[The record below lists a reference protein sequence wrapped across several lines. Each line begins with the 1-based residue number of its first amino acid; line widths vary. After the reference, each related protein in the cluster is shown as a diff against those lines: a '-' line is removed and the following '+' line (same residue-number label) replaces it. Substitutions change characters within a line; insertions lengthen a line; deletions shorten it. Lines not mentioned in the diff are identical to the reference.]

1 MYDKM
6 FIYKG
11 RDVDQLAENE
21 QDLEVEAATS
31 RSLSEKADDKKIQG
45 ILKSEARYEGAI
57 GPPKDQKTEIQI
69 VDQIADELQ

>member
-1 MYDKM
+1 MVGQFKTEYRMYDKT

-31 RSLSEKADDKKIQG
+31 RSLSEKAEDKKIQG

-57 GPPKDQKTEIQI
+57 GLPMG
-69 VDQIADELQ
+69 

>member
-1 MYDKM
+1 MVGQFKTEYRKYDKT

-31 RSLSEKADDKKIQG
+31 RSLSEKAEDKKIQG

-57 GPPKDQKTEIQI
+57 GLPIG
-69 VDQIADELQ
+69 

>member
-1 MYDKM
+1 MVGQFKTEYRMYDKM

-31 RSLSEKADDKKIQG
+31 RSLSEKADDKKI
-45 ILKSEARYEGAI
+45 
-57 GPPKDQKTEIQI
+57 
-69 VDQIADELQ
+69 